1 MSTYRSEVKRRD
13 LKRPTIGSKTTS
25 KFNKWLAIGGLVGTS
40 LFIPIAF
47 LIGETRDGYS
57 HLSQGISALSA
68 TGAPDAWA
76 QTANFLIVGLLLM
89 GLAVGL
95 RRGMSEIRASF
106 LASTLIAVFGLVV
119 IMNGVFPADPVGAP
133 ETLVGTVHS
142 LSAGLGFLAVIAAMF
157 VLSSRFVEHEEWQN
171 LSSLSRWFGIATI
184 FLMVSYLMAQ
194 EGAVQAWHPWT
205 GLLQRG
211 MVAAVMV
218 WLFLLALRLFQT
230 SRGRE

>member
-1 MSTYRSEVKRRD
+1 MNSNLNR
-13 LKRPTIGSKTTS
+13 
-25 KFNKWLAIGGLVGTS
+25 WLAIGGMTGTF

-47 LIGETRDGYS
+47 LIGEMREDYS
-57 HLSQGISALSA
+57 HLSQGISALSE
-68 TGAPDAWA
+68 TGATDAWA
-76 QTANFLIVGLLLM
+76 QTANFVIVGMLLI

-95 RRGMSEIRASF
+95 QRGISEIRASF
-106 LASTLIAVFGLVV
+106 LGSTLIAAFGLAV
-119 IMNGVFPADPVGAP
+119 IMNGVFPSDPVGAQD
-133 ETLVGTVHS
+133 TLTGTVHS

-157 VLSSRFVEHEEWQN
+157 VLSRPFLEHEEWQN

-194 EGAVQAWHPWT
+194 EGAVPAWHPWI

-211 MVAAVMV
+211 MVAAVMA

-230 SRGRE
+230 SG